1 MGECMWDDC
10 REALRK
16 LTKGKGMTLLVVRAY
31 TQQLLY
37 GLRHMEKCNVLHLDI
52 KPDNILMSEDKTT
65 VKYCDLGAATEVSQA
80 EISGYIVSR
89 SYRAPEI
96 ILGHAPHCSAD
107 TFSLG
112 CTLFELFTG
121 KVLASGKSNHDQLRK
136 VMEFKGSMPPD
147 VIKAGCFWRKHF
159 DDNLIFKPDL
169 EADARHAS
177 VEDSTNPLKLK
188 IQKLK
193 VQMEVFPKHQI
204 NDLFVER
211 LGPERCKSSKPEDQK
226 YVQKGAHFA
235 ALLEEMLALAP
246 QSRIKPKQGLSH

>member
-65 VKYCDLGAATEVSQA
+65 VKFCDLGAATEIDEA

-96 ILGHAPHCSAD
+96 ILGHAPRSSAD
-107 TFSLG
+107 TFSLA
-112 CTLFELFTG
+112 CTVYELFTG
-121 KVLASGKSNHDQLRK
+121 KHLAHGKSNHDQLRK
-136 VMEFKGSMPPD
+136 YMEIKGSMPSD
-147 VIKAGCFWRKHF
+147 FIKSGMFWQKHF
-159 DDNLIFKPDL
+159 DEHLVFKPDL
-169 EADARHAS
+169 EADVRHSLA
-177 VEDSTNPLKLK
+177 EDVANPLKLK
-188 IQKLK
+188 IQKLRA
-193 VQMEVFPKHQI
+193 QMEVFPKPKHQLKDFI
-204 NDLFVER
+204 LDR
-211 LGPERCKSSKPEDQK
+211 IGPERLKCASLEDQQ
-226 YVQKGAHFA
+226 YVQRGTHFA
-235 ALLEEMLALAP
+235 ELLE
-246 QSRIKPKQGLSH
+246 